1 MMDEREI
8 EALRAKVR
16 NRGKSMTLDSIA
28 FGAGLSTSWLAKF
41 AGGKIKEPRLHNYQ
55 ALRAYMDRAQRAA

>member
-1 MMDEREI
+1 MDETEI

-16 NRGKSMTLDSIA
+16 NRKSMTLDSIA

-41 AGGKIKEPRLHNYQ
+41 AGRKIAQPRLKNYL
-55 ALRAYMDRAQRAA
+55 ALKAYMDRQKAA